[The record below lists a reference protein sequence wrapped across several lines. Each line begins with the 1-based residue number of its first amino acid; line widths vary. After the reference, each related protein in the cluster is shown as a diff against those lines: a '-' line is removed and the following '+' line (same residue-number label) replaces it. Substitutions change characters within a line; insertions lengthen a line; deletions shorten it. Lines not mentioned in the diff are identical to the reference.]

1 MYYYKILR
9 TWVIDPID
17 YFLISA
23 LIASL
28 IASYLKN
35 YLSEK
40 AALKRLKRSIIA
52 ESKLRTS
59 KTPLLKS
66 KESKLMRIYRF
77 AIQTHG
83 GDIYRE
89 QEFPSDDAWEL
100 AAQVQNIVTRLA
112 LYLKQKESRGMLKI
126 FYKSGRLILELI
138 FYQCNIGLIYP
149 VIEGIVASPQVIV
162 IAIVGG
168 GTAGFTVSWFAAG
181 GALIAT
187 PLILATLLGRS
198 IGQQV
203 KNYREYIKFRN
214 MVRKIL
220 GDEKIQETLHA
231 VFVEVEDDAVFDKL
245 QVSSRNLEENPIV
258 KSACEGL
265 GIRNKGS
272 IDLDDPESLE
282 SLSDLLEKAANIDKS
297 TESFKKAIKEK
308 LKEDFDLIEN
318 PTDAQLNGFIN
329 GKRKRKRT
337 GKTTYFSDF
346 IKNMPDSDSDII
358 DVDIIKKSIRIKND

>member
-1 MYYYKILR
+1 
-9 TWVIDPID
+9 
-17 YFLISA
+17 
-23 LIASL
+23 
-28 IASYLKN
+28 
-35 YLSEK
+35 
-40 AALKRLKRSIIA
+40 
-52 ESKLRTS
+52 
-59 KTPLLKS
+59 
-66 KESKLMRIYRF
+66 
-77 AIQTHG
+77 
-83 GDIYRE
+83 
-89 QEFPSDDAWEL
+89 
-100 AAQVQNIVTRLA
+100 
-112 LYLKQKESRGMLKI
+112 
-126 FYKSGRLILELI
+126 
-138 FYQCNIGLIYP
+138 
-149 VIEGIVASPQVIV
+149 
-162 IAIVGG
+162 
-168 GTAGFTVSWFAAG
+168 
-181 GALIAT
+181 
-187 PLILATLLGRS
+187 
-198 IGQQV
+198 
-203 KNYREYIKFRN
+203 